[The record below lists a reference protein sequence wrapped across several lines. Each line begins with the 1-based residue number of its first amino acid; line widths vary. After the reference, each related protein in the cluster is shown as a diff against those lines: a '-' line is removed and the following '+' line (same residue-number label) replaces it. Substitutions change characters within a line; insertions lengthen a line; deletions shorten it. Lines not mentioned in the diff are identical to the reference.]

1 MSEQKCNHGHLTL
14 KFGDPPVWICVDCGA
29 SVDQVDEDNMAE
41 ESDLTTDRSGRTL
54 RDYREL
60 FWKAEKRNRE
70 LEARLK
76 QTQQWR
82 DYYRRMWHGV
92 SVTEVEIP
100 ITDAELTNLLD
111 KRGVA
116 K

>member
-1 MSEQKCNHGHLTL
+1 MGERMKDERFAEWVCTDEAGELGWGEPSHNEISELWFALAAERECVEQEKAA
-14 KFGDPPVWICVDCGA
+14 KAKWIITAGLRQSKVD
-29 SVDQVDEDNMAE
+29 
-41 ESDLTTDRSGRTL
+41 
-54 RDYREL
+54 
-60 FWKAEKRNRE
+60 E